1 MTTQKIPMRIVGEM
15 EEIKQKDGSRYSDGD
30 VPNANW
36 NDGKFRVNW
45 YNTDNRNDNLRS
57 REEVSHQ
64 RSH

>member
-1 MTTQKIPMRIVGEM
+1 M